1 MKIHLCASTALS
13 SQRSYQP
20 SQPLWR
26 IVPTRDENGRLLTDF
41 MMLIPRLKEKSLAEV
56 ERTSGYIRSVLT
68 LHSEVVFA
76 DLNLALNLLWVS
88 LRPKQ
93 GAMAEISA
101 AIRVLVP
108 EAVLVAN
115 QAQAHN

>member
-1 MKIHLCASTALS
+1 
-13 SQRSYQP
+13 
-20 SQPLWR
+20 
-26 IVPTRDENGRLLTDF
+26 
-41 MMLIPRLKEKSLAEV
+41 MLIPRLKEKSAGEV

-88 LRPKQ
+88 LRPKR
-93 GAMAEISA
+93 GAMSEIAA

-115 QAQAHN
+115 QAQAHY